1 MNVDAKHELSE
12 RGVVHILGAIDPILI
27 QHARD
32 RIYQTL
38 ADQGLNSHNR
48 WAKPGASTP
57 WDSARFTKR
66 LKKNGQLRDVISPE
80 VNEIVIKLTGS
91 SEFDTLLAKPQ
102 LLYSSPVSDAWTVPH
117 TVWHLDFP
125 RLNSGMLP
133 GVQVFACVD
142 RVEVGGGGTLV
153 VSGSHRLLNDCGAIS
168 SKSIKRKLKKLP
180 YFHKLMS
187 PGEPEDRVAFL
198 EKEEKELGVP
208 LSVVELTGEPGDIY
222 VTDLR
227 LLHTVAP
234 NVGPR
239 PRMVMTQRYVYREA
253 MAEML
258 TSQARRR
265 KRKKKTLRLHKGQT
279 ISRS

>member
-1 MNVDAKHELSE
+1 MNVDDHKHELSE
-12 RGVVHILGAIDPILI
+12 RGLIHIPGVIDPILI
-27 QHARD
+27 QEAKD

-38 ADQGLNSHNR
+38 ADQGLNSDNR

-57 WDSARFTKR
+57 WDSVRCTKR
-66 LKKNGQLRDVISPE
+66 LKKNRQLRDVISPE
-80 VNEIVIKLTGS
+80 VNEIVITLTGS
-91 SEFDTLLAKPQ
+91 SEFDTMMAKPQ

-125 RLNSGMLP
+125 RLDSGMLP

-142 RVEVGGGGTLV
+142 RVEARGGGTLM

-168 SKSIKRKLKKLP
+168 SKGIKRKLKRLS
-180 YFHKLMS
+180 YFRKLMS
-187 PGEPEDRVAFL
+187 PGEPQDRVDFL
-198 EKEEKELGVP
+198 EHEEQELGVP

-258 TSQARRR
+258 TSQARQRE
-265 KRKKKTLRLHKGQT
+265 RKKKRTQAA
-279 ISRS
+279 